1 MVEKDCI
8 KEIAKSIMNIL
19 RNIHSIRS
27 QFPSLSR
34 TIDGQQAIYLDGPA
48 GTQVPQSVVNRIGDC
63 MLNHNANRA
72 GRFATSRE
80 VDEIMNQS
88 HAVFADFLGANSA
101 DSIAFGPNMTTLTLQ
116 FSRALS
122 REWKSGDRILVSSL
136 DHDANFTPWVLAARD
151 AGAEVKVIE
160 IHRPD
165 ATLDMDSLDGLLND
179 RTRLVAVTAASN
191 AVGSLT
197 SIREIANR
205 THAVGAE
212 LFVDAV
218 HLAPHRLID
227 VVELDCD
234 FLVCSAYKFFGPHI
248 GVLYGRRH
256 RMLQLNPYKLRPAPE
271 SLPGRWMTGTQ
282 NHACIAGA
290 AAAVEYIASLSS
302 IPADATNRRLR
313 IQDAMNEIAQY
324 ETQLISHLIR
334 GLSSVRGI
342 KLFGITDSGRMD
354 ERAPTVCFQVA
365 GIKSID
371 VAQSLG
377 DRGVFSWHGNYYAL
391 PLTQSLGTEPD
402 GMVRLGCMHY
412 NMIEEID
419 VAIEHI
425 GEIANSSN
433 GSFIK
438 H

>member
-1 MVEKDCI
+1 
-8 KEIAKSIMNIL
+8 MNIP

-27 QFPSLSR
+27 KFPSLSR
-34 TIDGQQAIYLDGPA
+34 TIDGKQAIYLDGPA
-48 GTQVPQSVVNRIGDC
+48 GTQVPQSVVDCIADC

-88 HAVFADFLGANSA
+88 HAVFADFLGAASA
-101 DSIAFGPNMTTLTLQ
+101 DSIAFGPNMTSLTFQ

-122 REWKSGDRILVSSL
+122 RDWKAGDRILVSSL
-136 DHDANFTPWVLAARD
+136 DHDANFTPWVLAAED
-151 AGAEVKVIE
+151 AGVEVKVIE
-160 IHRPD
+160 IQRSD
-165 ATLDMDSLDGLLND
+165 ATLDLNSLDGLLND

-197 SIREIANR
+197 PIREIANR
-205 THAVGAE
+205 VHAVGAE

-218 HLAPHRLID
+218 HLAPHRSID
-227 VVELDCD
+227 VVEMDCD

-248 GVLYGRRH
+248 GILYGRRH
-256 RMLQLNPYKLRPAPE
+256 RMLQLSPYKLRPAPD

-290 AAAVEYIASLSS
+290 AAAVEYMASLSS
-302 IPADATNRRLR
+302 IPDNGTNRRSR
-313 IQDAMNEIAQY
+313 IKDALGEITNY
-324 ETQLISHLIR
+324 ETQLISQLIH

-342 KLFGITDSGRMD
+342 QLFGITDSRRMD
-354 ERAPTVCFQVA
+354 KRAPTVCFQME

-371 VAQSLG
+371 VAQFLG
-377 DRGVFSWHGNYYAL
+377 DRGVFAWHGNYYAL
-391 PLTQSLGTEPD
+391 PLTQALGTEPD

-412 NMIEEID
+412 NTEEEIEQT
-419 VAIEHI
+419 VELVKEIE
-425 GEIANSSN
+425 
-433 GSFIK
+433 GSLG
-438 H
+438 

>member
-8 KEIAKSIMNIL
+8 KEIAKRIMKIL

-88 HAVFADFLGANSA
+88 HAVFADFLGTNSA
-101 DSIAFGPNMTTLTLQ
+101 DSVAFGPNMTSLTLQ

-122 REWKSGDRILVSSL
+122 REWKAGDRILVSSL

-165 ATLDMDSLDGLLND
+165 ATLDMDSLNSLLND

-205 THAVGAE
+205 AHAVGAK

-256 RMLQLNPYKLRPAPE
+256 RMLESNPYKLRPAPE

-302 IPADATNRRLR
+302 IPAYATNRRLR

-412 NMIEEID
+412 NTIEEID
-419 VAIEHI
+419 ITVEHI
-425 GEIANSSN
+425 REIAQSPSS
-433 GSFIK
+433 SFIK

>member
-8 KEIAKSIMNIL
+8 KEIAKRIMKIL

-88 HAVFADFLGANSA
+88 HAVFADFLGTNSA
-101 DSIAFGPNMTTLTLQ
+101 DSVAFGPNMTSLTLQ

-122 REWKSGDRILVSSL
+122 REWKAGDRILVSSL

-165 ATLDMDSLDGLLND
+165 ATLDMDSLNSLLND

-205 THAVGAE
+205 AHAVGAE

-256 RMLQLNPYKLRPAPE
+256 RMLESNPYKLRPAPE

-302 IPADATNRRLR
+302 IPAYATNRRLR

-412 NMIEEID
+412 NTIEEID
-419 VAIEHI
+419 ITVEHI
-425 GEIANSSN
+425 REIAQSPSS
-433 GSFIK
+433 SFIK

>member
-1 MVEKDCI
+1 
-8 KEIAKSIMNIL
+8 MNIL
-19 RNIHSIRS
+19 HNIQSIRS

-34 TIDGQQAIYLDGPA
+34 TIDDQQAIYLDGPA
-48 GTQVPQSVVNRIGDC
+48 GTQVPHSVVNRISDC

-80 VDEIMNQS
+80 VDELMHQS
-88 HAVFADFLGANSA
+88 HAVFADFLGAASA
-101 DSIAFGPNMTTLTLQ
+101 DSIAFGPNMTSLTLQ

-151 AGAEVKVIE
+151 AGVEVKVIE
-160 IHRPD
+160 IQRSD
-165 ATLDMDSLDGLLND
+165 ATLDLDSLDSLLND

-197 SIREIANR
+197 PIPEIAKR
-205 THAVGAE
+205 AHAVGAE

-227 VVELDCD
+227 VAAFDCD

-248 GVLYGRRH
+248 GVLYGRRQ
-256 RMLQLNPYKLRPAPE
+256 RMLELTPYKLRPAPD

-290 AAAVEYIASLSS
+290 AAAVEYMASLSS
-302 IPADATNRRLR
+302 IHDDGTNRRCR
-313 IQDAMNEIAQY
+313 IEDAMNEITKY

-342 KLFGITDSGRMD
+342 QLFGITDLGRMD
-354 ERAPTVCFQVA
+354 DRAPTVCFQVA
-365 GIKSID
+365 GRKSID
-371 VAQSLG
+371 VAQALG
-377 DRGVFSWHGNYYAL
+377 DRGVFAWHGNYYAL
-391 PLTQSLGTEPD
+391 PLTQALGTEPD

-412 NMIEEID
+412 NTEAEID
-419 VAIEHI
+419 QTVNLLR
-425 GEIANSSN
+425 EIA
-433 GSFIK
+433 
-438 H
+438 